1 MRFAKRSSTRA
12 AVLVGVVAAAALLA
26 LGGAAAGADWLAYGG
41 FGVAVLAA
49 AALAVTLLRTRQEE
63 AERSR
68 HADQLIAAEQ
78 DERRRLALFLHDVP
92 VQSMSGIALML
103 DGVVDAIYR
112 GRVDDA
118 KEILARA
125 VSRQR
130 GDPRLRDLS
139 FALEPVV
146 LRDQGFGPAVQ
157 ALADQVEFSQGSV
170 VDLGVD
176 AADALARKP
185 GPDRALPDHPR
196 VPRRRP
202 AAGAA
207 DPHRRGDRRGR
218 RRVDRDVDDGS
229 GERRRRVFEALAER
243 ARTLGGTVDVE
254 RSSDEGGTAVRITL
268 PPYTAAVRVRAH
280 GDPGKA
286 PALRLEDDRVQRH
299 EAGGRAAA
307 RGQRRRAR
315 RGWPPGGQSPST
327 PFPPGD
333 DRRAAY
339 LQPLPG

>member
-1 MRFAKRSSTRA
+1 VASGRAARRGGIAGVPAGSPLRA

-26 LGGAAAGADWLAYGG
+26 LAGAATGVDWLAYGG
-41 FGVAVLAA
+41 VGVAVLAA
-49 AALAVTLLRTRQEE
+49 AALAITLLRTRQEE

-103 DGVVDAIYR
+103 DGVVDAIDR

-118 KEILARA
+118 KEILGKA

-130 GDPRLRDLS
+130 ETIRELRDLS

-157 ALADQVEFSQGSV
+157 ALADQVEFSQGIA
-170 VDLGVD
+170 VDLDVD
-176 AADALARKP
+176 AADALAS
-185 GPDRALPDHPR
+185 RAQIVLYQIIRESFD
-196 VPRRRP
+196 
-202 AAGAA
+202 AAL
-207 DPHRRGDRRGR
+207 RRGPPTRISVNIGE
-218 RRVDRDVDDGS
+218 VNGGAVETMITDDGS

-243 ARTLGGTVDVE
+243 ARTLGGTVDVD

-268 PPYTAAVRVRAH
+268 PPYTA
-280 GDPGKA
+280 
-286 PALRLEDDRVQRH
+286 
-299 EAGGRAAA
+299 
-307 RGQRRRAR
+307 RG
-315 RGWPPGGQSPST
+315 
-327 PFPPGD
+327 
-333 DRRAAY
+333 
-339 LQPLPG
+339 

>member
-1 MRFAKRSSTRA
+1 LRFAKRSSTRA
-12 AVLVGVVAAAALLA
+12 AVLVGVVAAAALFALA
-26 LGGAAAGADWLAYGG
+26 GAAAGVDWLAYGG

-49 AALAVTLLRTRQEE
+49 AALLITLLRTRQEE

-103 DGVVDAIYR
+103 DGVVDAIDR
-112 GRVDDA
+112 GRFEDA

-130 GDPRLRDLS
+130 ETIRELRDLS

-157 ALADQVEFSQGSV
+157 ALADQVEFSQGVV
-170 VDLGVD
+170 VDLDVD
-176 AADALARKP
+176 AADVLAS
-185 GPDRALPDHPR
+185 RAQIVLYQIIRESLD
-196 VPRRRP
+196 
-202 AAGAA
+202 AAM
-207 DPHRRGDRRGR
+207 RRGPPTRISVNIGE
-218 RRVDRDVDDGS
+218 VGGGAVETLITDDGS

-243 ARTLGGTVDVE
+243 ARTLGGTVDLD

-268 PPYTAAVRVRAH
+268 PPYTA
-280 GDPGKA
+280 
-286 PALRLEDDRVQRH
+286 
-299 EAGGRAAA
+299 
-307 RGQRRRAR
+307 RG
-315 RGWPPGGQSPST
+315 
-327 PFPPGD
+327 
-333 DRRAAY
+333 
-339 LQPLPG
+339 

>member
-1 MRFAKRSSTRA
+1 LRFAKRSSTRA

-26 LGGAAAGADWLAYGG
+26 LAGAAAGVDWLAYGG
-41 FGVAVLAA
+41 FGLAVLAA
-49 AALAVTLLRTRQEE
+49 AALAITLLRTRQEE

-103 DGVVDAIYR
+103 DGVVDAIDR

-118 KEILARA
+118 KEILAKA

-130 GDPRLRDLS
+130 ETIRELRDLS

-157 ALADQVEFSQGSV
+157 ALADQVEFSQGVV
-170 VDLGVD
+170 VDLDVD
-176 AADALARKP
+176 AADALAS
-185 GPDRALPDHPR
+185 RAQIVLYQIIRESLD
-196 VPRRRP
+196 
-202 AAGAA
+202 AAL
-207 DPHRRGDRRGR
+207 RRGPPTRISVNIGE
-218 RRVDRDVDDGS
+218 VDGGAVETLITDDGS

-243 ARTLGGTVDVE
+243 ARTLGGTVDVD

-268 PPYTAAVRVRAH
+268 PPYTA
-280 GDPGKA
+280 
-286 PALRLEDDRVQRH
+286 
-299 EAGGRAAA
+299 
-307 RGQRRRAR
+307 RG
-315 RGWPPGGQSPST
+315 
-327 PFPPGD
+327 
-333 DRRAAY
+333 
-339 LQPLPG
+339 

>member
-1 MRFAKRSSTRA
+1 LRFAKRSSTRA
-12 AVLVGVVAAAALLA
+12 AVLVGVVAAAALVALA
-26 LGGAAAGADWLAYGG
+26 GAATGVDWLAYAG

-49 AALAVTLLRTRQEE
+49 AALAITLLRTRQEE

-103 DGVVDAIYR
+103 DGVVDAIDR

-118 KEILARA
+118 KEILAKA

-130 GDPRLRDLS
+130 ETIRELRDLS

-157 ALADQVEFSQGSV
+157 ALADQVEFSQGVV
-170 VDLGVD
+170 VDLDVD
-176 AADALARKP
+176 AADALAS
-185 GPDRALPDHPR
+185 RAQIVLYQIIRESLD
-196 VPRRRP
+196 
-202 AAGAA
+202 AAL
-207 DPHRRGDRRGR
+207 RRGPPTRISVNIGE
-218 RRVDRDVDDGS
+218 VDGGAVETLITDDGS

-243 ARTLGGTVDVE
+243 ARTLGGTVDVD

-268 PPYTAAVRVRAH
+268 PPYTA
-280 GDPGKA
+280 
-286 PALRLEDDRVQRH
+286 
-299 EAGGRAAA
+299 
-307 RGQRRRAR
+307 RG
-315 RGWPPGGQSPST
+315 
-327 PFPPGD
+327 
-333 DRRAAY
+333 
-339 LQPLPG
+339 

>member
-12 AVLVGVVAAAALLA
+12 AVLVAVVAAAALLA
-26 LGGAAAGADWLAYGG
+26 LAGAAAGADWLAYGA

-49 AALAVTLLRTRQEE
+49 AALAITLLRTRQEE

-103 DGVVDAIYR
+103 DGVIDAIDH

-118 KEILARA
+118 KEILGKA

-130 GDPRLRDLS
+130 ETIRELRDLS

-157 ALADQVEFSQGSV
+157 ALADQVEFSQGIV
-170 VDLGVD
+170 VDLDVD
-176 AADALARKP
+176 AADALAS
-185 GPDRALPDHPR
+185 RAQIVLYQIIRESLD
-196 VPRRRP
+196 
-202 AAGAA
+202 AAL
-207 DPHRRGDRRGR
+207 RRGPPTRISVNIGE
-218 RRVDRDVDDGS
+218 VDGGTVETLITDDGS

-243 ARTLGGTVDVE
+243 ARTLGGTVDVD

-268 PPYTAAVRVRAH
+268 PPYTA
-280 GDPGKA
+280 
-286 PALRLEDDRVQRH
+286 
-299 EAGGRAAA
+299 
-307 RGQRRRAR
+307 RG
-315 RGWPPGGQSPST
+315 
-327 PFPPGD
+327 
-333 DRRAAY
+333 
-339 LQPLPG
+339 

>member
-26 LGGAAAGADWLAYGG
+26 LAGAAAGADWLAYGG

-103 DGVVDAIYR
+103 DGVVDAIDR

-130 GDPRLRDLS
+130 ETIRELRDLS

-157 ALADQVEFSQGSV
+157 ALADQVEFSQGIV
-170 VDLGVD
+170 VDLDVD
-176 AADALARKP
+176 AADALAS
-185 GPDRALPDHPR
+185 RAQIVLYQIIRESLD
-196 VPRRRP
+196 
-202 AAGAA
+202 AAL
-207 DPHRRGDRRGR
+207 RRGPPTRISVAIGE
-218 RRVDRDVDDGS
+218 VDGGSVETLITDDGS

-268 PPYTAAVRVRAH
+268 PPYTA
-280 GDPGKA
+280 
-286 PALRLEDDRVQRH
+286 
-299 EAGGRAAA
+299 
-307 RGQRRRAR
+307 RG
-315 RGWPPGGQSPST
+315 
-327 PFPPGD
+327 
-333 DRRAAY
+333 
-339 LQPLPG
+339 

>member
-26 LGGAAAGADWLAYGG
+26 LAGAAAGADWLAYGG
-41 FGVAVLAA
+41 FGIAVLAA

-103 DGVVDAIYR
+103 DGVVDAIDR

-130 GDPRLRDLS
+130 ETIRELRDLS

-157 ALADQVEFSQGSV
+157 ALADQVEFSQGIV
-170 VDLGVD
+170 VDLDVD
-176 AADALARKP
+176 AADALAS
-185 GPDRALPDHPR
+185 RAQIVLYQIIRESLD
-196 VPRRRP
+196 
-202 AAGAA
+202 AAL
-207 DPHRRGDRRGR
+207 RRGPPTRISVAIGE
-218 RRVDRDVDDGS
+218 VAGGSVETLITDDGS

-268 PPYTAAVRVRAH
+268 PPYTA
-280 GDPGKA
+280 
-286 PALRLEDDRVQRH
+286 
-299 EAGGRAAA
+299 
-307 RGQRRRAR
+307 RG
-315 RGWPPGGQSPST
+315 
-327 PFPPGD
+327 
-333 DRRAAY
+333 
-339 LQPLPG
+339 

>member
-1 MRFAKRSSTRA
+1 MRWRLRFAKRSSTRA

-26 LGGAAAGADWLAYGG
+26 LAGAAAGADWLAYGS

-103 DGVVDAIYR
+103 DGVVDAIDR

-130 GDPRLRDLS
+130 ETIRELRDLS

-157 ALADQVEFSQGSV
+157 ALADQVEFSQGIV
-170 VDLGVD
+170 VDLDVD
-176 AADALARKP
+176 AADALAS
-185 GPDRALPDHPR
+185 RAQIVLYQIIRESLD
-196 VPRRRP
+196 
-202 AAGAA
+202 AAL
-207 DPHRRGDRRGR
+207 RRGPPTRISVAIGE
-218 RRVDRDVDDGS
+218 VDGGSVETLITDDGS

-268 PPYTAAVRVRAH
+268 PPYTA
-280 GDPGKA
+280 
-286 PALRLEDDRVQRH
+286 
-299 EAGGRAAA
+299 
-307 RGQRRRAR
+307 RG
-315 RGWPPGGQSPST
+315 
-327 PFPPGD
+327 
-333 DRRAAY
+333 
-339 LQPLPG
+339 

>member
-1 MRFAKRSSTRA
+1 LRFAKRSSTRA

-26 LGGAAAGADWLAYGG
+26 LAGAAAGVDWLAYGG
-41 FGVAVLAA
+41 FGLAVLAA
-49 AALAVTLLRTRQEE
+49 AALAITLLRTRQEE

-103 DGVVDAIYR
+103 DGVVDAIDR

-130 GDPRLRDLS
+130 ETIRELRDLS

-157 ALADQVEFSQGSV
+157 ALADQVEFSQGVV
-170 VDLGVD
+170 VDLDVD
-176 AADALARKP
+176 AADALAS
-185 GPDRALPDHPR
+185 RAQIVLYQIIRESLD
-196 VPRRRP
+196 
-202 AAGAA
+202 AAL
-207 DPHRRGDRRGR
+207 RRGPPTRISVNIGE
-218 RRVDRDVDDGS
+218 VDGGAVETLITDDGS

-243 ARTLGGTVDVE
+243 ARTLGGTVDVD

-268 PPYTAAVRVRAH
+268 PPYTA
-280 GDPGKA
+280 
-286 PALRLEDDRVQRH
+286 
-299 EAGGRAAA
+299 
-307 RGQRRRAR
+307 RG
-315 RGWPPGGQSPST
+315 
-327 PFPPGD
+327 
-333 DRRAAY
+333 
-339 LQPLPG
+339 